1 MSIIPIDVAMQ
12 HVYADDAD
20 QAQVER
26 KLSAAIESAEQYIG
40 RRIYATAD
48 ELSAARVSAAATL
61 PEVVQVAIDP
71 TLDEYSAQV
80 MRDMND
86 EVKYELTMQLR
97 GIVINK
103 ALEIGILL
111 ILGELYAN
119 RENTTDKAANE
130 LPMGAKFHLQPFR
143 RIMGV

>member
-12 HVYADDAD
+12 HVYADEAD

-48 ELSAARVSAAATL
+48 DPSAARVSAATKL

-71 TLDEYSAQV
+71 MLDEYTTQM
-80 MRDMND
+80 MR
-86 EVKYELTMQLR
+86 EVNEEAKYELTMQLR
-97 GIVINK
+97 GIVVND
-103 ALEIGILL
+103 ALETGILL
-111 ILGELYAN
+111 ILGDLYAN

-143 RIMGV
+143 RMLGV

>member
-12 HVYADDAD
+12 HVYADEAD

-40 RRIYATAD
+40 RRIYTTAD
-48 ELSAARVSAAATL
+48 ELSAARVSAAAKL
-61 PEVVQVAIDP
+61 PEVVQVAIEP
-71 TLDEYSAQV
+71 MLDEYTTQM
-80 MRDMND
+80 MR
-86 EVKYELTMQLR
+86 EVNEEAKYELTMQLR
-97 GIVINK
+97 GIVVNG
-103 ALEIGILL
+103 ALETGILL
-111 ILGELYAN
+111 ILGDLYAN

-143 RIMGV
+143 RMLGV

>member
-12 HVYADDAD
+12 HVYADEAD

-48 ELSAARVSAAATL
+48 DLSAALVSAATKL

-71 TLDEYSAQV
+71 MLDEYTTQM
-80 MRDMND
+80 MR
-86 EVKYELTMQLR
+86 EVNEEAKYELTMQLR
-97 GIVINK
+97 GIVVND
-103 ALEIGILL
+103 ALETGILL
-111 ILGELYAN
+111 ILGDLYAN

-143 RIMGV
+143 RMLGV